1 MNKMLKRDWIWIERR
16 SQQNMYRLVSR
27 TPIGIRFGDYVFSAP
42 VPQGRFT
49 LPPRSAGVYVVL
61 MPDPSWG
68 PWHLQ
73 PLFFGEFGAQQETQ
87 MTAAQQM
94 SCLKVAAGRTLFFA
108 TYAVPQSH
116 GWAISQIKN
125 ELIRCYRPISNLE
138 PIDTAA
144 ELANRLYSLEKKM
157 IEHDTALV
165 LALAAIGQMVQ
176 PQPEPRKRIVGFRPD
191 PAGSRSTR
199 AEKSKSSS

>member
-1 MNKMLKRDWIWIERR
+1 MN
-16 SQQNMYRLVSR
+16 RLVPR

-42 VPQGRFT
+42 VPQGRFI

-61 MPDPSWG
+61 MPDPTWG

-108 TYAVPQSH
+108 AYAVPQSH
-116 GWAISQIKN
+116 GWAISQ
-125 ELIRCYRPISNLE
+125 EGAY
-138 PIDTAA
+138 
-144 ELANRLYSLEKKM
+144 
-157 IEHDTALV
+157 
-165 LALAAIGQMVQ
+165 
-176 PQPEPRKRIVGFRPD
+176 
-191 PAGSRSTR
+191 
-199 AEKSKSSS
+199 